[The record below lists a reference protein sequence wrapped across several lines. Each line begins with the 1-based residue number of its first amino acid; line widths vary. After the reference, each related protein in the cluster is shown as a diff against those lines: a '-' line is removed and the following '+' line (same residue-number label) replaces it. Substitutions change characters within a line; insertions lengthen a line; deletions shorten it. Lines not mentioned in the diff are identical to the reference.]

1 MHAES
6 TSNVIIY
13 ILPFTNSS
21 YYSPHTTLFTS
32 PPLSLPAALS
42 LSLHSFLGIL
52 WMQYTYPNI
61 FLYSY
66 TQTSSIH
73 STGDVNV
80 ISIKFNCIYHVI
92 FSIPPALKHTAQ
104 NILTDWRGK
113 NVQREL
119 KGEHT
124 QPDRIC
130 SSTFTPKRIIIIT
143 KAMIRDERYRARQRS
158 LSN

>member
-1 MHAES
+1 
-6 TSNVIIY
+6 
-13 ILPFTNSS
+13 
-21 YYSPHTTLFTS
+21 
-32 PPLSLPAALS
+32 
-42 LSLHSFLGIL
+42 
-52 WMQYTYPNI
+52 MQYTYPNI

-92 FSIPPALKHTAQ
+92 FSIPPTSRSTQ
-104 NILTDWRGK
+104 NILNWLKKVAAAAATTATTT
-113 NVQREL
+113 VQREL
-119 KGEHT
+119 KDV

-143 KAMIRDERYRARQRS
+143 KAMIRDEPYRARQRS